1 MRSPIGPGAMARL
14 FAGRLHYAWVVVAV
28 MFVVILASV
37 GVRATPSVL
46 IVPLRQAFGWNTAVI
61 SGAVSLNIL
70 LFGLV
75 GPFAAGLIQV
85 IGLKRTVL
93 CSMAL
98 LVIGAGSSAFVT
110 KIWQLYLTWGV
121 LVGLGSG
128 AGMVGLATAVANR
141 WFVQRRGLVVGL
153 LTASNASGQLV
164 FLPLLASL
172 VVSHSWHIAPL
183 VVAGVILALIPL
195 VLLMLPESPAAI
207 GLGPFGCDKIL
218 PLPPRSGNPF
228 SIAIAGL
235 VRGARSIDFWLLFIS
250 FGVCGFSTNGL
261 VATHLIPFCM
271 DHGIP
276 EVSAAGLLAAM
287 GVFDLVGTTLSGV
300 LTDRYDSRM
309 LLFWYYGLRG
319 LSLAVLPFTNFDVVS
334 LSIFAAFY
342 GLDWVA
348 TVPPTVTLT
357 NEVFGKKDAPVM
369 VSWIVAGHQIGGALA
384 AFGAGE
390 TRYLTGSYVPAFL
403 ASGIACLMAA
413 LLVLRIARTRPVV
426 AAA

>member
-1 MRSPIGPGAMARL
+1 MGPRVIARL
-14 FAGRLHYAWVVVAV
+14 LAGRLHYAWVVVAV

-46 IVPLRQAFGWNTAVI
+46 IVPLRAAFGWNTAVI

-85 IGLKRTVL
+85 IGLKRTIVA
-93 CSMAL
+93 SMLL
-98 LVIGAGSSAFVT
+98 LVAGAGSSAFVSQ
-110 KIWQLYLTWGV
+110 IWQLYLTWGV

-128 AGMVGLATAVANR
+128 AGMVGLATAIANR
-141 WFVQRRGLVVGL
+141 WFTARRGLVVGL

-172 VVSHSWHIAPL
+172 VVTHSWHVVPL

-195 VLLMLPESPAAI
+195 VLLVLPESPAAV
-207 GLGPFGCDKIL
+207 GLGPFGSNEVVAL
-218 PLPPRSGNPF
+218 PRPSGNPF
-228 SIAIAGL
+228 AIAIAGL
-235 VRGARSIDFWLLFIS
+235 ARGAKSVDFWLLFTT
-250 FGVCGFSTNGL
+250 FAVCGFSTNGL
-261 VATHLIPFCM
+261 VGTHLIPFCV
-271 DHGIP
+271 DHGIA
-276 EVSAAGLLAAM
+276 EVSAASLLAAM
-287 GVFDLVGTTLSGV
+287 GVFDLIGTTVSGY
-300 LTDRYDSRM
+300 LTDRYDSRV

-319 LSLAVLPFTNFDVVS
+319 LSLVVLPFTSFDIVS
-334 LSIFAAFY
+334 LTIFAAFY

-357 NEVFGKKDAPVM
+357 NEVFGKTDAPVI

-384 AFGAGE
+384 ALGAGE
-390 TRYLTGSYVPAFL
+390 TRYLTGSYVPAFV
-403 ASGIACLMAA
+403 ASGVACLMAA
-413 LLVLRIARTRPVV
+413 ILVLRIARGRRPAV
-426 AAA
+426 AAAE

>member
-1 MRSPIGPGAMARL
+1 MGPSVMARL
-14 FAGRLHYAWVVVAV
+14 FAGRLHYSWVVLAV
-28 MFVVILASV
+28 MFVVILSSV
-37 GVRATPSVL
+37 GVRATPGVL
-46 IVPLRQAFGWNTAVI
+46 IVPLQQAFGWNAAVI
-61 SGAVSLNIL
+61 SGAISLNIL

-75 GPFAAGLIQV
+75 GPFAAGLIQT

-93 CSMAL
+93 CSMGL
-98 LVIGAGSSAFVT
+98 LVIGAGSSAFVSQ
-110 KIWQLYLTWGV
+110 IWQLYLTWGV

-128 AGMVGLATAVANR
+128 AGMVGLATAIANR
-141 WFVQRRGLVVGL
+141 WFVHRRGLVVGL

-172 VVSHSWHIAPL
+172 VVSHTWHIVPL

-195 VLLMLPESPAAI
+195 VLLMLPESPASI
-207 GLGPFGCDKIL
+207 GLGPFGSSEIVE
-218 PLPPRSGNPF
+218 LPPRSGNPF
-228 SIAIAGL
+228 AIAFAGL
-235 VRGARSIDFWLLFIS
+235 MRGAKSVDFWLLFGT
-250 FGVCGFSTNGL
+250 FAVCGFSTNGL

-287 GVFDLVGTTLSGV
+287 GVFDLVGTTLSGY
-300 LTDRYDSRM
+300 LTDRYDSRV

-319 LSLAVLPFTNFDVVS
+319 LSLVVLPFTNFNVVS
-334 LSIFAAFY
+334 LTIFAVFY

-357 NEVFGKKDAPVM
+357 NEVFGKKDAPVI

-390 TRYLTGSYVPAFL
+390 TRYLTGSYVPAFV
-403 ASGIACLMAA
+403 ASGAACLMAA
-413 LLVLRIARTRPVV
+413 LMVLRIARGRVAV
-426 AAA
+426 AAAE

>member
-1 MRSPIGPGAMARL
+1 MGPKLMARL
-14 FAGRLHYAWVVVAV
+14 FAGRVHYSWIVVAV
-28 MFVVILASV
+28 MFTVILSAV
-37 GVRATPSVL
+37 GVRSTPGVL
-46 IVPLRQAFGWNTAVI
+46 IVPLQAAFGWNAAVI

-85 IGLKRTVL
+85 IGLKRTVVM
-93 CSMAL
+93 SMLL
-98 LVIGAGSSAFVT
+98 LVIGAGLSSFVT
-110 KIWQLYLTWGV
+110 RIWQLYLTWGV

-128 AGMVGLATAVANR
+128 AGMVGMATAIANR
-141 WFVQRRGLVVGL
+141 WFVARRGLVVGL

-172 VVSHSWHIAPL
+172 VVSHGWHAAPM
-183 VVAGVILALIPL
+183 VVALVILALIPV
-195 VLLMLPESPAAI
+195 VLLMLPESPDSI
-207 GLGPFGCDKIL
+207 GLAPFGSNEIVV
-218 PLPPRSGNPF
+218 LPPRSGNPF
-228 SIAIAGL
+228 VIAIAGL
-235 VRGARSIDFWLLFIS
+235 ARGAKSVDFWLLFIT
-250 FGVCGFSTNGL
+250 FAVCGFSTNGL

-287 GVFDLVGTTLSGV
+287 GVFDLIGTTLSGY
-300 LTDRYDSRM
+300 LTDRYDSRI

-319 LSLAVLPFTNFDVVS
+319 LSLMVLPFTHFDVIS
-334 LSIFAAFY
+334 LAIFSLFY

-348 TVPPTVTLT
+348 TVPPTVCLT
-357 NEVFGKKDAPVM
+357 NEVFGKKDAPVI

-384 AFGAGE
+384 ALGAGE

-403 ASGIACLMAA
+403 ASGVACLMAA
-413 LLVLRIARTRPVV
+413 LLVLRIAHGRRAVMATPE
-426 AAA
+426 